1 MNMVQPPD
9 DDGATVIPSPTFS
22 KLNVSSAHPNALAVG
37 TTLGE
42 FEITGIVGQGGF
54 GIVYLAYDHSL
65 QRKVALKEYLPSA
78 LAGRGAEGRVTV
90 HSEQHLETFQAGL
103 RSFVNEARLLAQ
115 FDHPS
120 LVKVYRFWES
130 NGTAYMVM
138 PLYQGVT
145 LKETLRQTTSKPGED
160 WLKRLLTEL
169 LDALEVIHKDN
180 CLHRDISPDNILILP
195 EGRPVLLDFGAARR
209 VIGGMT
215 HALTV
220 ILKPGYAPIEQYGDV
235 VSMPQGP
242 WTDIYALGAVIYFAI
257 TGNPPLPSV
266 GRIVSDPLIP
276 LSISCAGTY
285 SLNFLSAIDKA
296 LAVKPEGR
304 PQSISEFRAL
314 LSLEQQHRPYASEEN
329 RVAAPE
335 IGVEGKTGR
344 GTKRSAALYGALGF
358 LIVALAGAGAFIA
371 FKKPATTTAVATQ
384 SAEVLAQKETVPS
397 TVERQFDPLK
407 ALDEIF
413 ELRDRNH
420 AVTASTVKAVARI
433 GEDPLR
439 FKIRSA
445 KKGYVYLLMVGTNRQ
460 DFFLLFPNAVDKKNY
475 VRAGEQLD
483 LPRPEWKMI
492 ADGPPGTDHFLVIV
506 SNYPRDFSSAGL
518 QNFDSFARFAP
529 EDASRLYREY
539 RGSTPLF
546 AGKAM
551 CEAGTPGCSE
561 LYGAAVFSV
570 EEVAG

>member
-1 MNMVQPPD
+1 
-9 DDGATVIPSPTFS
+9 
-22 KLNVSSAHPNALAVG
+22 
-37 TTLGE
+37 
-42 FEITGIVGQGGF
+42 
-54 GIVYLAYDHSL
+54 
-65 QRKVALKEYLPSA
+65 
-78 LAGRGAEGRVTV
+78 
-90 HSEQHLETFQAGL
+90 
-103 RSFVNEARLLAQ
+103 
-115 FDHPS
+115 
-120 LVKVYRFWES
+120 
-130 NGTAYMVM
+130 MVM

-397 TVERQFDPLK
+397 TVERQFDPL
-407 ALDEIF
+407 
-413 ELRDRNH
+413 
-420 AVTASTVKAVARI
+420 
-433 GEDPLR
+433 
-439 FKIRSA
+439 
-445 KKGYVYLLMVGTNRQ
+445 
-460 DFFLLFPNAVDKKNY
+460 
-475 VRAGEQLD
+475 
-483 LPRPEWKMI
+483 
-492 ADGPPGTDHFLVIV
+492 
-506 SNYPRDFSSAGL
+506 
-518 QNFDSFARFAP
+518 
-529 EDASRLYREY
+529 
-539 RGSTPLF
+539 
-546 AGKAM
+546 
-551 CEAGTPGCSE
+551 
-561 LYGAAVFSV
+561 
-570 EEVAG
+570 